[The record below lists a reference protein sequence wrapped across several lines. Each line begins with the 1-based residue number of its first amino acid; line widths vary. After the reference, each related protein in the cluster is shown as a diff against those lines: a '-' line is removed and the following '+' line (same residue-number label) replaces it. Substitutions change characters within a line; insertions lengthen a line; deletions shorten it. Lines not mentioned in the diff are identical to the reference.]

1 MTSSMD
7 ALGAFTPDAPGS
19 LAVALVSAHP
29 GPLGGAGTGGWHA
42 QIADLAGALAGRGH
56 RVTLYTRRDD
66 PALPDRVALRDGVE
80 LRRVPAGPPEP
91 LSMNQ
96 LLPHLWEL
104 GRHLAGAWRVR
115 PPDVVHSHGW
125 LSGFAS
131 SRVARELE
139 LPLLHSYHSLGTVT
153 RRHPQPAGARH
164 PRRIAHERE
173 VGRGCDHIIATC
185 RDEVVELCRMGMS
198 RGRISVVPYGV
209 DTGVFTPHGPAAAP
223 GTACHRLLQLGSLGP
238 HGDSV
243 VPIAALALLPTAEL
257 VVVGGPP
264 GADRLDGDPE
274 VCRLRRAAADAGV
287 ADRVRF
293 LGGVP
298 GHEVP
303 ALLRGADVVV
313 CPGDHEPFG
322 ISALEATACGRPVVA
337 TAVGGHLD
345 TVADPGTGRL
355 VPPGDPDAL
364 ARAVGELLADPEA
377 RQACGA
383 AGRRR
388 ALRRYGWE
396 RVAAAT
402 EEAYCAV
409 LDAQYAVLRR
419 SATAAAARRGR
430 APGNPVG
437 QVRVSSAVAPVS
449 SSSVS

>member
-7 ALGAFTPDAPGS
+7 ALDAFAPEGPGS
-19 LAVALVSAHP
+19 LAVALVSAP
-29 GPLGGAGTGGWHA
+29 PAPLGETGTGRWNA

-56 RVTLYTRRDD
+56 RVTLYTRRDGPD
-66 PALPDRVALRDGVE
+66 LPDRVALRDGVE
-80 LRRVPAGPPEP
+80 VRRVPAGPPEP
-91 LSMNQ
+91 LSINE

-104 GRHLAGAWRVR
+104 GRHLAGVWRVR

-125 LSGFAS
+125 LSGLAS
-131 SRVARELE
+131 LRVARELE

-153 RRHPQPAGARH
+153 RRQPQPAGPRH
-164 PRRIAHERE
+164 PRRTAHERE

-185 RDEVVELCRMGMS
+185 RDEVEELGRMGIS

-209 DTGVFTPHGPAAAP
+209 DTAVFTPHGPAAAP
-223 GTACHRLLQLGSLGP
+223 GTACRRLLHMGNLGP
-238 HGDSV
+238 HGDTV
-243 VPIAALALLPTAEL
+243 VSIAALALLPTAEL

-264 GADRLDGDPE
+264 ADRLDGDPE
-274 VCRLRRAAADAGV
+274 VRRLRRAAADAGV

-313 CPGDHEPFG
+313 CAADHEPFG
-322 ISALEATACGRPVVA
+322 IAALEAMACGRPVVA

-345 TVADPGTGRL
+345 TVADPGTGRV

-377 RQACGA
+377 REACGA

-409 LDAQYAVLRR
+409 LEAQCAVPRW
-419 SATAAAARRGR
+419 STAAAARRGR
-430 APGNPVG
+430 APGGPFG
-437 QVRVSSAVAPVS
+437 QVRVSSAVAPAS

>member
-1 MTSSMD
+1 MTSSTD
-7 ALGAFTPDAPGS
+7 ALGAFAPEGPGS
-19 LAVALVSAHP
+19 LAVALVSAP
-29 GPLGGAGTGGWHA
+29 PAPLGEAGTGGWSA

-66 PALPDRVALRDGVE
+66 PDLPDRMTLRDGVE
-80 LRRVPAGPPEP
+80 VRRVPAGPPEP
-91 LSMNQ
+91 LSMNE

-104 GRHLAGAWRVR
+104 GRHLAGVWRVR

-125 LSGFAS
+125 LSGLAAL
-131 SRVARELE
+131 RVARELE
-139 LPLLHSYHSLGTVT
+139 LPLLHSHHSLGTVT
-153 RRHPQPAGARH
+153 RRQPQPAGPRH

-185 RDEVVELCRMGMS
+185 RDEVVELGRMGMS

-209 DTGVFTPHGPAAAP
+209 DTAVFTPHGPAAAP
-223 GTACHRLLQLGSLGP
+223 GTAYRRLLQLGSLGP

-243 VPIAALALLPTAEL
+243 VSIAALALLPTAEL

-264 GADRLDGDPE
+264 ADRLDGDPE
-274 VCRLRRAAADAGV
+274 VRRLRRAAADAGV

-303 ALLRGADVVV
+303 ALLRGADVVL
-313 CPGDHEPFG
+313 CPADHEPFG
-322 ISALEATACGRPVVA
+322 IAALEAMACGRPVVA

-355 VPPGDPDAL
+355 VPPGDPNAL
-364 ARAVGELLADPEA
+364 ARAAGELLADPEA
-377 RQACGA
+377 RKACGA

-409 LDAQYAVLRR
+409 LDAQCAVPRW

-430 APGNPVG
+430 APGGPFG